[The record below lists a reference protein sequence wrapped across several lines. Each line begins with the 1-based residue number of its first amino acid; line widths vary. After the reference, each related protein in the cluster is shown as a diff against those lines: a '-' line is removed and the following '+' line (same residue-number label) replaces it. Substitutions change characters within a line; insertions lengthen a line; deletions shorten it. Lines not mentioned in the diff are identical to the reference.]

1 MIDITIRPFFIR
13 LFCRLLRSA
22 VHCVQRE
29 AGSEKLPGHHSGNEE
44 SRAST
49 AASTLAAR
57 HTELT

>member
-22 VHCVQRE
+22 LHCVQRE

-44 SRAST
+44 SRASA
-49 AASTLAAR
+49 AASTDSRRA
-57 HTELT
+57 TQN

>member
-22 VHCVQRE
+22 AHCVQRE
-29 AGSEKLPGHHSGNEE
+29 VGSEKLPGHHSGNEE

-49 AASTLAAR
+49 AASNDSRRATQN
-57 HTELT
+57 